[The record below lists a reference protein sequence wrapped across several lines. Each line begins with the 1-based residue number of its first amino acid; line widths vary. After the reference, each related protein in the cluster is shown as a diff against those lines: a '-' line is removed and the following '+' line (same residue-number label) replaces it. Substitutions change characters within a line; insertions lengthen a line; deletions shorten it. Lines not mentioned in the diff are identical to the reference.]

1 MMHSESGN
9 KLRILGSSFLSNFF
23 GTDGIRGEVG
33 KAPIT
38 ADFLLKV
45 GWAVGSVL
53 RESGSASVI
62 IGKDTRVSG
71 YLFESALEA
80 GFLSAGVNVGMLGP
94 MPSPAIA
101 YLTQAFGAT
110 AGVVISASHNPY
122 HDNGVKFF
130 SSKGVKLSDDI
141 QAAIEKKISMPMV
154 SVDSASIGK
163 AKRYGQA
170 LGRYIEFCKSTFD
183 KSCDLSNLKIV
194 IDCANGA
201 TYHIAED
208 VFTELGAS
216 VTIINNSPDGYN
228 INHECGATD
237 TLHLQR
243 EVIENSAD
251 LGIAFDGDGDRL
263 IMVDHKG
270 EKVDGDELVF
280 IIANAWKKS
289 GELKSNTVVG
299 TKMTNLGI
307 RNALSDNGVG
317 FIEADVGDRHVMDQL
332 IKNKAILGG
341 EGSGHIICLNKSTS
355 GDAIIAALQVL
366 EIIAKSGQSLFD
378 LKSRMTKYPQV
389 LINIK
394 TQKKINLSDSKLIE
408 VIRSVE
414 SKLTDTGRVLVRE
427 SGTES
432 LVRVMVECAE
442 YDLAEESAKHISKTI
457 QSM

>member
-1 MMHSESGN
+1 M
-9 KLRILGSSFLSNFF
+9 SNFF

-33 KAPIT
+33 KSPIT
-38 ADFLLKV
+38 ADILLKV

-53 RESGSASVI
+53 KEQNENASVI

-122 HDNGVKFF
+122 QDNGVKFF
-130 SSKGVKLSDDI
+130 SSKGVKLNDET
-141 QAAIEKKISMPMV
+141 QKAIEKKISMPMS
-154 SVDSASIGK
+154 SVGSASIGK
-163 AKRYGQA
+163 ARRYEQA

-183 KSCDLSNLKIV
+183 KSCDLSNLKII

-208 VFTELGAS
+208 VFSELGAS
-216 VTIINNSPDGYN
+216 VSMINNTPDGYN
-228 INHECGATD
+228 INRDCGATD
-237 TLHLQR
+237 TKHLQK
-243 EVIENSAD
+243 EVLENNAD

-270 EKVDGDELVF
+270 QKVDGDELVF
-280 IIANAWKKS
+280 IIANAWKE
-289 GELKSNTVVG
+289 GGNLKSNKVVG

-307 RNALSDNGVG
+307 QLAFAEIGVS

-332 IKNKAILGG
+332 IEHKAVLGG

-355 GDAIIAALQVL
+355 GDGIIAALQVL
-366 EIIAKSGQSLFD
+366 EVMSKTGKTLLE
-378 LKSRMTKYPQV
+378 LKSKMTKYPQV
-389 LINIK
+389 LINVK
-394 TQKKINLSDSKLIE
+394 TDTKVNLQEESKLSQAIN
-408 VIRSVE
+408 SVE
-414 SKLTDTGRVLVRE
+414 SKLSKTGRVLVRE
-427 SGTES
+427 SGTEP
-432 LVRVMVECAE
+432 LVRVMVESSN
-442 YDLAEESAKHISKTI
+442 YDLAKESAEELAKIIK
-457 QSM
+457 SM

>member
-1 MMHSESGN
+1 M
-9 KLRILGSSFLSNFF
+9 SNFF

-122 HDNGVKFF
+122 QDNGVKFF
-130 SSKGVKLSDDI
+130 SSKGVKLSNDI
-141 QAAIEKKISMPMV
+141 QKAIEKKISMPMV
-154 SVDSASIGK
+154 SVDSAAIGK
-163 AKRYGQA
+163 AKRYEQA

-183 KSCDLSNLKIV
+183 KSTDLSHLKVV

-216 VTIINNSPDGYN
+216 VTMINNSPDGYN
-228 INHECGATD
+228 INRECGATD
-237 TLHLQR
+237 TVHLQH
-243 EVIENSAD
+243 EVVENGAD

-280 IIANAWKKS
+280 IIAKAWKNRGK
-289 GELKSNTVVG
+289 LKSNIVVG
-299 TKMTNLGI
+299 TKMTNLGM
-307 RNALSDNGVG
+307 RNALSDNGVS
-317 FIEADVGDRHVMDQL
+317 FIEADVGDRHVMDHL

-341 EGSGHIICLNKSTS
+341 EGSGHIICLNKSMS
-355 GDAIIAALQVL
+355 GDGIIAALQVL
-366 EIIAKSGQSLFD
+366 EIVAKSGQSLFD
-378 LKSRMTKYPQV
+378 LKSAMTKYPQV

-394 TQKKINLSDSKLIE
+394 TQNKIDLNDSKLVE
-408 VIRSVE
+408 VIETVE
-414 SKLTDTGRVLVRE
+414 SKLSATGRVLVRK
-427 SGTES
+427 SGTEP
-432 LVRVMVECAE
+432 LVRVMVECSDGA
-442 YDLAEESAKHISKTI
+442 LATESAKQISAAI

>member
-1 MMHSESGN
+1 M
-9 KLRILGSSFLSNFF
+9 SNFF

-141 QAAIEKKISMPMV
+141 QKAIEKKLSMPMV
-154 SVDSASIGK
+154 SVNSATIGK

-216 VTIINNSPDGYN
+216 VTMINNTPDGYN
-228 INHECGATD
+228 INRECGATD
-237 TLHLQR
+237 TVHLQH
-243 EVIENSAD
+243 EVLETSAD

-280 IIANAWKKS
+280 IIASAWQKR

-307 RNALSDNGVG
+307 RNALKDNGMK
-317 FIEADVGDRHVMDQL
+317 FIEADVGDRYVMDHL
-332 IKNKAILGG
+332 IKNNAILGG

-355 GDAIIAALQVL
+355 GDGIIAALQVL
-366 EIIAKSGQSLFD
+366 EIVAKSGQSLFD
-378 LKSRMTKYPQV
+378 LKSEMTKYPQV

-394 TQKKINLSDSKLIE
+394 TESKVNLNDSKLLELIGT
-408 VIRSVE
+408 VE
-414 SKLTDTGRVLVRE
+414 SKLSDKGRLLVRE
-427 SGTES
+427 SGTEP
-432 LVRVMVECAE
+432 LVRVMVECVDKA
-442 YDLAEESAKHISKTI
+442 LATESAKQISEAI

>member
-1 MMHSESGN
+1 MHE
-9 KLRILGSSFLSNFF
+9 FF

-53 RESGSASVI
+53 RESGDASVI

-110 AGVVISASHNPY
+110 AGVVISASHNPFQ
-122 HDNGVKFF
+122 DNGVKFF
-130 SSKGVKLSDDI
+130 SSKGVKLSDEI
-141 QAAIEKKISMPMV
+141 QKAIEEKISSTMV

-170 LGRYIEFCKSTFD
+170 VGRYIEFCKSTFD
-183 KSCDLSNLKIV
+183 KNCNLSDLKIV

-216 VTIINNSPDGYN
+216 VVMINNQPDGYN
-228 INHECGATD
+228 INRDCGATD
-237 TLHLQR
+237 TKHLQQ
-243 EVIENSAD
+243 EVLDQNAD

-280 IIANAWKKS
+280 IIADAWKKN
-289 GELKSNTVVG
+289 GHLKSNTVVG

-307 RNALSDNGVG
+307 RDAFSDLGIN
-317 FIEADVGDRHVMDQL
+317 FIEAEVGDRHVMDQL
-332 IKNKAILGG
+332 IKNNAVLGG

-355 GDAIIAALQVL
+355 GDGIIAALQVL
-366 EIIAKSGQSLFD
+366 EVLCKSKQSLYN
-378 LKSRMTKYPQV
+378 LKKNMNKYPQV
-389 LINIK
+389 LLNIK
-394 TQKKINLSDSKLIE
+394 TEAEVNLINNERLSDAVK
-408 VIRSVE
+408 VIE
-414 SKLTDTGRVLVRE
+414 SKLSDKGRVLIRK
-427 SGTES
+427 SGTEP
-432 LVRVMVECAE
+432 LIRVMVESINS
-442 YDLAEESAKHISKTI
+442 DLANESANYLAEIIKSK
-457 QSM
+457 

>member
-1 MMHSESGN
+1 M
-9 KLRILGSSFLSNFF
+9 SNFF

-33 KAPIT
+33 KSPIT
-38 ADFLLKV
+38 ADVLLKV

-53 RESGSASVI
+53 KEQNENASVI

-110 AGVVISASHNPY
+110 AGVVISASHNPFQ
-122 HDNGVKFF
+122 DNGVKFF
-130 SSKGVKLSDDI
+130 SSKGVKLSDDT
-141 QAAIEKKISMPMV
+141 QKAIEKKISMPMT

-163 AKRYGQA
+163 AKRYEQA
-170 LGRYIEFCKSTFD
+170 VGRYIEFCKSTFD
-183 KSCDLSNLKIV
+183 KSCDLSNLNII

-216 VTIINNSPDGYN
+216 VSMINNSPDGYN
-228 INHECGATD
+228 INRDCGATD
-237 TLHLQR
+237 TKHLQK
-243 EVIENSAD
+243 VVLENNAD

-270 EKVDGDELVF
+270 HKVDGDELVF
-280 IIANAWKKS
+280 IIANAWKES
-289 GELKSNTVVG
+289 GDLKSKTVVG

-307 RNALSDNGVG
+307 QSAFADAGIS
-317 FIEADVGDRHVMDQL
+317 FIEADVGDRHVMNQL
-332 IKNKAILGG
+332 IKHKAVLGG

-355 GDAIIAALQVL
+355 GDGIIAALQVL
-366 EIIAKSGQSLFD
+366 EVMSKTGKNLND
-378 LKSRMTKYPQV
+378 LKSRFTKYPQV
-389 LINIK
+389 LINVK
-394 TQKKINLSDSKLIE
+394 TKSKVNLQG
-408 VIRSVE
+408 E
-414 SKLTDTGRVLVRE
+414 SKLTQAVNSIESKLSNTGRILIRE
-427 SGTES
+427 SGTEA
-432 LVRVMVECAE
+432 LIRVMVESANYKLAKDSAE
-442 YDLAEESAKHISKTI
+442 ELAEIIKT
-457 QSM
+457 M

>member
-1 MMHSESGN
+1 M
-9 KLRILGSSFLSNFF
+9 SNFF

-33 KAPIT
+33 KSPIT
-38 ADFLLKV
+38 ADVLLKV

-53 RESGSASVI
+53 KEQNENASVI

-110 AGVVISASHNPY
+110 AGVVISASHNPFQ
-122 HDNGVKFF
+122 DNGVKFF
-130 SSKGVKLSDDI
+130 SSKGVKLSDDT
-141 QAAIEKKISMPMV
+141 QKAIEKKISMPMT

-163 AKRYGQA
+163 AKRYEQA
-170 LGRYIEFCKSTFD
+170 VGRYIEFCKSTFD
-183 KSCDLSNLKIV
+183 KSCDLSNLNII

-216 VTIINNSPDGYN
+216 VSMINNSPDGYN
-228 INHECGATD
+228 INRDCGATD
-237 TLHLQR
+237 TKHLQK
-243 EVIENSAD
+243 VVLENNAD

-270 EKVDGDELVF
+270 HQVDGDELVF
-280 IIANAWKKS
+280 IIANAWKES
-289 GELKSNTVVG
+289 GDLKSKTVVG

-307 RNALSDNGVG
+307 QSAFADAGIS
-317 FIEADVGDRHVMDQL
+317 FIEADVGDRHVMNQL
-332 IKNKAILGG
+332 IKHKAVLGG

-355 GDAIIAALQVL
+355 GDGIIAALQVL
-366 EIIAKSGQSLFD
+366 EVMSKTGKNLND
-378 LKSRMTKYPQV
+378 LKSRFTKYPQV
-389 LINIK
+389 LLNVRTK
-394 TQKKINLSDSKLIE
+394 SKVDLQG
-408 VIRSVE
+408 E
-414 SKLTDTGRVLVRE
+414 SKLTQAVNSIESKLSNTGRILIRE
-427 SGTES
+427 SGTEP
-432 LVRVMVECAE
+432 LIRVMVESANYKLAKDSAE
-442 YDLAEESAKHISKTI
+442 ELAEIIKT
-457 QSM
+457 M

>member
-1 MMHSESGN
+1 M
-9 KLRILGSSFLSNFF
+9 SNFF

-33 KAPIT
+33 KSPIT
-38 ADFLLKV
+38 ADILLKV

-53 RESGSASVI
+53 KEQNENASVI

-122 HDNGVKFF
+122 QDNGVKFF
-130 SSKGVKLSDDI
+130 SSKGVKLNDET
-141 QAAIEKKISMPMV
+141 QKAIEKKISMPMS
-154 SVDSASIGK
+154 SVGSASIGK
-163 AKRYGQA
+163 ARRYEQA

-183 KSCDLSNLKIV
+183 KSCDLSNLKII

-208 VFTELGAS
+208 VFSELGAS
-216 VTIINNSPDGYN
+216 VSMINNTPDGYN
-228 INHECGATD
+228 INRDCGATD
-237 TLHLQR
+237 TKHLQK
-243 EVIENSAD
+243 EVLENNAD

-270 EKVDGDELVF
+270 QKVDGDELVY
-280 IIANAWKKS
+280 IIANAWKE
-289 GELKSNTVVG
+289 GGDLKSNKVVG

-307 RNALSDNGVG
+307 QLAFAEIGVS

-332 IKNKAILGG
+332 IEHKAVLGG

-355 GDAIIAALQVL
+355 GDGIIAALQVL
-366 EIIAKSGQSLFD
+366 EVMSKTGKTLLE
-378 LKSRMTKYPQV
+378 LKSKMTKYPQV
-389 LINIK
+389 LINVK
-394 TQKKINLSDSKLIE
+394 TDTKVNLQEESKLSQAIN
-408 VIRSVE
+408 SVE
-414 SKLTDTGRVLVRE
+414 SKLSKTGRVLVRE
-427 SGTES
+427 SGTEP
-432 LVRVMVECAE
+432 LVRVMVESSNYGLAKE
-442 YDLAEESAKHISKTI
+442 SAEELAKIIK
-457 QSM
+457 SM